1 MANGYTE
8 LIVWQLAAELRIE
21 TLKLTRKPA
30 YARDPRLRGETEATV
45 SSICRNIPEGFRRR
59 SNREFAR
66 FLEYS
71 YASSGELKSLFED
84 AQLKSHVTADELAAA
99 RALKVSP
106 GSGVDRP
113 DATFAQDKDRD
124 T

>member
-1 MANGYTE
+1 MARDYTQ
-8 LIVWQLAAELRIE
+8 LVVWRLAAELRVE

-30 YARDPRLRGETEATV
+30 YARDARLRSETEATV

-59 SNREFAR
+59 SDREFAR

-84 AQLKSHVTADELAAA
+84 AQLKDHVTADDLATARSLRYRLD
-99 RALKVSP
+99 RALTGLMRHLRSSK
-106 GSGVDRP
+106 R
-113 DATFAQDKDRD
+113 
-124 T
+124 

>member
-1 MANGYTE
+1 MASDHTE
-8 LIVWQLAAELRIE
+8 LVVWQLASDLRVE

-30 YARDPRLRGETEATV
+30 FASDPRLRSETEAAV

-71 YASSGELKSLFED
+71 YGSSGELKSLLED
-84 AQLKSHVTADELAAA
+84 AQLKNHVTPDELAAA
-99 RALKVSP
+99 RGLRYRLDRALIGLMRHLRKS
-106 GSGVDRP
+106 
-113 DATFAQDKDRD
+113 TE
-124 T
+124 